1 MCLLETERRKNGRV
15 RFDDSFVGELFMR
28 GIFLCDI
35 ILYAAVSLQILIFC
49 LFQVESISSF
59 LSQTI
64 HSFIHSFLYLHHS
77 SRISQNSSF
86 SANSSHD
93 FGIVSFNSFNS
104 SRYRICQ
111 SFPSLKQSHSQSQS
125 RRFGL
130 LSTSESF
137 FCLSYSRTISMK
149 SFTH

>member
-28 GIFLCDI
+28 GIFLCDN
-35 ILYAAVSLQILIFC
+35 ILYAAVSLQILLLFC
-49 LFQVESISSF
+49 LFQAESISSF
-59 LSQTI
+59 LSQT
-64 HSFIHSFLYLHHS
+64 IHSFLYLHHS

-137 FCLSYSRTISMK
+137 LFASLTVEQYQ
-149 SFTH
+149 